1 MPYSAE
7 TAQKLYEI
15 LRLERERGFDNAAVI
30 GGLDGFLRESGSELA
45 PIVEGLEGYGGLAPE
60 RRSDWANRA
69 VKRMRTQG
77 GVVFRTDGG
86 ARPKSHKPQDAK
98 TPPKSKS
105 ESDKRK
111 SAPAKSAKSQK
122 PKAPRKPPEPA
133 KPLALS
139 DPVSRIKGV
148 TRRSQPLLSKLG
160 VSTVGDLLRLYPSR
174 HSDYS
179 NVRKVA
185 QLTPGDDQTAI
196 LTVWEA
202 RETMLGRQRSAQ
214 ATLGDDTGIVR
225 ATWFNQPWI
234 AKTLRR
240 NSKVALS
247 GKIGVYRGGLVFQN
261 PEHEIVGEDDD
272 PAHAGR
278 LVPVYPSTKGLHQR
292 TLRNLAR
299 RSLDACLDQVEE
311 FLPDD
316 VLHRAGLIGLRTAIE
331 QMHYPDDFEMQ
342 RRARRRLAFD
352 EMFLFQLSVAARRA
366 DWKKSAGAVPLDAD
380 PDAIDAF
387 LSALPFDLTA
397 AQTRTLSDILSDI
410 RSDRAMSRLLQGDVG
425 SGKTVVATAA
435 MLAAARSGTQSALMA
450 PTEILAEQHFLTV
463 CGLLDGPG
471 FQPAGG
477 DIQTLDVAGLDR
489 RLTVALLIGAQ
500 RKRVRDDIRAMLSAG
515 MIDIVIG
522 THALIQR
529 GVDIPNLSLAIVD
542 EQHRFGVNQRSALR
556 EKGVRPHVLAMS
568 ATPIPRSLSMTI
580 YGDLDVSVIDELP
593 PGRLPVRTRFV
604 ENERRDQAYEFV
616 RSQIE
621 LGRQA
626 FVVCPLIDESEV
638 VQTKAA
644 QEEYERLSAS
654 IYPDKSV
661 GLLHGRMSLVEKEQV
676 MSEVKAGEIDVLVA
690 TPVIEVG
697 IDVPNATVMFIDG
710 AERFGLSQLHQ
721 LRGRVGRGEHQSHCL
736 LLSESPGADAL
747 NRLKLLERISD
758 GFALSEE
765 DLKLR
770 GEGDY
775 LGTRQ
780 SGLPPFK
787 VVQITD
793 MDIIALARREAQ
805 RINRA
810 DPDLSREEHAALSRR
825 FAGYAQ
831 DQPAELS

>member
-30 GGLDGFLRESGSELA
+30 GGLDGFLRESGAELA

-60 RRSDWANRA
+60 QRSKWAGRA
-69 VKRMRTQG
+69 VKRMRAQG
-77 GVVFRTDGG
+77 GVVFRTDGRTNG
-86 ARPKSHKPQDAK
+86 AATSRSK
-98 TPPKSKS
+98 TPPNSKT
-105 ESDKRK
+105 ENAKPK
-111 SAPAKSAKSQK
+111 PAPAKPSK
-122 PKAPRKPPEPA
+122 PKTPRKPPEPA
-133 KPLALS
+133 KPLALT
-139 DPVSRIKGV
+139 DPASRVRGV
-148 TRRSQPLLSKLG
+148 NRRIQTLLEKIG
-160 VSTVGDLLRLYPSR
+160 ASTVGDLVNLYPSR
-174 HSDYS
+174 HSDYT

-202 RETMLGRQRSAQ
+202 NQTLLGRQKSTQ
-214 ATLGDDTGIVR
+214 AVLGDDTGIVR
-225 ATWFNQPWI
+225 ATWFNQPWL

-240 NSKVALS
+240 GSKVALS

-261 PEHEIVGEDDD
+261 PEYEIVGEDDD
-272 PAHAGR
+272 LAHKGR
-278 LVPVYPSTKGLHQR
+278 IAPVYPSTKGLHQR
-292 TLRNLAR
+292 TLRNIVR
-299 RSLDACLDQVEE
+299 RSLDACLDRVEE

-352 EMFLFQLSVAARRA
+352 EMFLFQMSVAARRA
-366 DWKKSAGAVPLDAD
+366 DWKQSVGAVPLDAD

-387 LSALPFDLTA
+387 LSTLPFDLTA
-397 AQTRTLSDILSDI
+397 AQTRALSDILADI

-463 CGLLDGPG
+463 CGLLGGSAHQPG
-471 FQPAGG
+471 ANP
-477 DIQTLDVAGLDR
+477 QTLEVPGLDR
-489 RLTVALLIGAQ
+489 KLTVVLLIGAQ

-515 MIDIVIG
+515 LIDIVIG

-556 EKGVRPHVLAMS
+556 DKGVRPHVLAMS

-593 PGRLPVRTRFV
+593 PGRQPVRTRFV
-604 ENERRDQAYEFV
+604 PNDRREQAYGLI

-626 FVVCPLIDESEV
+626 FVVCPLIDESEAI
-638 VQTKAA
+638 QTKAA
-644 QEEYERLSAS
+644 QEEYERLSTL

-676 MSEVKAGEIDVLVA
+676 MNSVKAGEIDVLVA

-770 GEGDY
+770 GAGDY

-780 SGLPPFK
+780 SGLPPFR

-805 RINRA
+805 RITRS
-810 DPDLSREEHAALSRR
+810 DPELARVEHAALSRR
-825 FAGYAQ
+825 FAEYAEERR
-831 DQPAELS
+831 PTELS

>member
-1 MPYSAE
+1 MPYSAD
-7 TAQKLYEI
+7 TAQKLYNI

-30 GGLDGFLRESGSELA
+30 GGLDGFLLESGSELA
-45 PIVEGLEGYGGLAPE
+45 PIVEGMEGYGALTPE
-60 RRSDWANRA
+60 KRSEWANRA
-69 VKRMRTQG
+69 VKRMRVQG
-77 GVVFRTDGG
+77 GVAFRTDAA
-86 ARPKSHKPQDAK
+86 ARPADVSRSK
-98 TPPKSKS
+98 TPPK
-105 ESDKRK
+105 
-111 SAPAKSAKSQK
+111 PTLAKPPK
-122 PKAPRKPPEPA
+122 PKTPRKPREPA

-139 DPVSRIKGV
+139 DSVSRVKGV
-148 TRRSQPLLSKLG
+148 NRRLQPLLQKIG
-160 VSTVGDLLRLYPSR
+160 ASTVGDLVNLYPSR
-174 HSDYS
+174 HSDYT

-196 LTVWEA
+196 LSVWEA
-202 RETMLGRQRSAQ
+202 NQTMLGRQKSTQ
-214 ATLGDDTGIVR
+214 AVLGDDTGIVR
-225 ATWFNQPWI
+225 ATWFNQPWL

-240 NSKVALS
+240 GSQIVLS

-261 PEHEIVGEDDD
+261 PQHEIVGEDDD
-272 PAHAGR
+272 LVHTGR
-278 LVPVYPSTKGLHQR
+278 LVPVYPSTQGLHQR
-292 TLRNLAR
+292 TLRNIVR
-299 RSLDACLDQVEE
+299 RSLDACLDLVEE
-311 FLPDD
+311 YLPDD
-316 VLHRAGLIGLRTAIE
+316 VLHRAGLIGLRTAVE

-352 EMFLFQLSVAARRA
+352 EMFLFQMSVAARRA
-366 DWKKSAGAVPLDAD
+366 DWKNSAGAVPLDAD

-387 LSALPFDLTA
+387 LSTLPFDLTT
-397 AQTRTLSDILSDI
+397 AQTRALADILEDI
-410 RSDRAMSRLLQGDVG
+410 QSDRAMSRLLQGDVG

-435 MLAAARSGTQSALMA
+435 MLAAARSGTQAALMA

-489 RLTVALLIGAQ
+489 RLTVALLVGAQ

-515 MIDIVIG
+515 LIDIAIG

-568 ATPIPRSLSMTI
+568 ATPIPRSLAMTM

-616 RSQIE
+616 RAQIE
-621 LGRQA
+621 FGRQA
-626 FVVCPLIDESEV
+626 FVVCPLIDESEAI
-638 VQTKAA
+638 QTKAA
-644 QEEYERLSAS
+644 QEEYDRLSTY

-661 GLLHGRMSLVEKEQV
+661 RLLHGRMNLLEKEQV
-676 MSEVKAGEIDVLVA
+676 MNSVKAGEIDVLVA

-758 GFALSEE
+758 GFALAEE

-780 SGLPPFK
+780 SGLPPFR
-787 VVQITD
+787 VAQITD
-793 MDIIALARREAQ
+793 QDIIALARREAQ
-805 RINRA
+805 RITRA
-810 DPDLSREEHAALSRR
+810 DPNLSRAEHAPLFRR
-825 FAGYAQ
+825 FAEYAQ
-831 DQPAELS
+831 DRPAELS